1 MNISDIVLIL
11 VAVGITAGALVVQL
25 YKVPRG
31 RDRLV
36 EELLE
41 MLHEPDAAPEATLA
55 SVPLGD
61 LAESLF
67 RHFAQSGLSRQIV
80 ESLASHD
87 AGIDE
92 AKVAETLNARVIE
105 DGYWALPTSAIRK
118 VVTILMGSGFVALR
132 KGQLRL
138 TESGQQLHR
147 LLQDHCPVM
156 MRKRHSA

>member
-11 VAVGITAGALVVQL
+11 VAVGITAGALAVQL

-41 MLHEPDAAPEATLA
+41 MLHEPDAAPGATLA

-67 RHFAQSGLSRQIV
+67 RHFAQSGLSRQ
-80 ESLASHD
+80 LPGHD
-87 AGIDE
+87 E
-92 AKVAETLNARVIE
+92 KPPFR
-105 DGYWALPTSAIRK
+105 IRK
-118 VVTILMGSGFVALR
+118 GS
-132 KGQLRL
+132 
-138 TESGQQLHR
+138 
-147 LLQDHCPVM
+147 
-156 MRKRHSA
+156 KR